1 MVTYSSADNTRCEN
15 SLWKGKL
22 HCPEL
27 FFGEQTELRLCKL
40 GPGMAVLIF
49 EVVFIL
55 AQAVSI
61 PVGWHLGGGLVTTLV
76 SITNNIIFSYPFF
89 LFFFSF
95 LVYFSQECSAIMDF
109 ADSELCPFSVLKQ
122 LYELLM
128 SVMSVCL
135 KPFPFKV
142 SFDWKYIKSSKA
154 LIGAFRNT
162 ALANISKIK
171 AHIFMKF

>member
-22 HCPEL
+22 HCPE
-27 FFGEQTELRLCKL
+27 FFIGEQTELRFCKL

-49 EVVFIL
+49 EVDFIL

-61 PVGWHLGGGLVTTLV
+61 PVGWHLGGGLVRRYGPLQTTLFFHLV
-76 SITNNIIFSYPFF
+76 F